1 MFWITLAFILGLFI
15 GAFIGVATMA
25 FVTAG
30 NRMMASD
37 TILTRRNN

>member
-30 NRMMASD
+30 KTNDGIRHHID
-37 TILTRRNN
+37 